1 MTDRHRHYEAEKRK
15 LQEQNLTPTEY
26 EKAVRELVKRLKI

>member
-1 MTDRHRHYEAEKRK
+1 MTDPHRQYETEKRK
-15 LQEQNLTPTEY
+15 LQEQNLAPDEY